1 MCISELFGTNVWF
14 PLKDHI
20 FFKSLFNGDIQNVKK
35 QYYVSI
41 KYLTERKETS
51 YGKRNEHPGTFT
63 PRLCTS

>member
-1 MCISELFGTNVWF
+1 MRQKIGASNALILKNVNGQMT
-14 PLKDHI
+14 I
-20 FFKSLFNGDIQNVKK
+20 YGDIQNVKK